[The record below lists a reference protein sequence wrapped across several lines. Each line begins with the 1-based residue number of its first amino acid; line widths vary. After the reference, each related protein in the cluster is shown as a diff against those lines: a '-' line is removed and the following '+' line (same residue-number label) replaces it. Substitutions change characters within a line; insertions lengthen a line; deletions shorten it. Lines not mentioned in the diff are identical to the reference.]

1 MDRQGYESLIG
12 RRQHVRRATYSF
24 LTEIEATIKGLFDAS
39 GIEPAGSP
47 VPYPSPAA
55 PKVAEELATAKSL
68 TSEIQD
74 QTARV
79 MGLDK
84 ALTLAEAAEKSLRK
98 KLVISLVISI
108 AMAGAAAYF
117 YLHH

>member
-1 MDRQGYESLIG
+1 
-12 RRQHVRRATYSF
+12 
-24 LTEIEATIKGLFDAS
+24 
-39 GIEPAGSP
+39 
-47 VPYPSPAA
+47 
-55 PKVAEELATAKSL
+55 
-68 TSEIQD
+68 
-74 QTARV
+74 